1 MCVSMYLC
9 VFSLEVIL
17 RKASVEGEKE
27 KKKIDLPHSLQCCN
41 HWVCTT
47 VSLYLLMPQLQGRH
61 QVVRLKS
68 AVFWKEFKLMC
79 KERREATRTQRGGQ
93 IFIIVQLLFK

>member
-1 MCVSMYLC
+1 MW
-9 VFSLEVIL
+9 
-17 RKASVEGEKE
+17 KGKKKKE
-27 KKKIDLPHSLQCCN
+27 KKIDLPHSLQCCN

-68 AVFWKEFKLMC
+68 TVFWKEFRLTC
-79 KERREATRTQRGGQ
+79 KKREATRTQRGGQ
-93 IFIIVQLLFK
+93 IFIVVQLLSN